1 MYDFCCICMTFKN
14 DVMFNI
20 RVCVCTENAE
30 MMKEDFKQ
38 QPCMVDRLYGMPY
51 FYFPSYHF
59 IF

>member
-1 MYDFCCICMTFKN
+1 MTFKN